1 MTNEP
6 TMPSGAVENDRPA
19 GDEPVEPE
27 VHDEIPDHLDLPV
40 EVPEADALD
49 QEREV
54 PIDDDER

>member
-6 TMPSGAVENDRPA
+6 TMPRGAVEGDRPA

-40 EVPEADALD
+40 EVPEADALE
-49 QEREV
+49 QELEV